1 MLYPFEVQF
10 CDIVSDSSVSQKH
23 LQCSEEFYKEE
34 VVDSLKQ
41 QTGSSEDRKKVMEI
55 LKRLQEQEVV
65 GEGDVDRLEDAEGE
79 EELSLEER
87 LEGLD
92 ISEWQLIDLMV
103 VERH

>member
-1 MLYPFEVQF
+1 M
-10 CDIVSDSSVSQKH
+10 
-23 LQCSEEFYKEE
+23 
-34 VVDSLKQ
+34 KQ

-65 GEGDVDRLEDAEGE
+65 GDGDGDGLEDAGGE

-92 ISEWQLIDLMV
+92 ISEW
-103 VERH
+103 

>member
-1 MLYPFEVQF
+1 MKL
-10 CDIVSDSSVSQKH
+10 
-23 LQCSEEFYKEE
+23 
-34 VVDSLKQ
+34 

-65 GEGDVDRLEDAEGE
+65 GDGDGDGLEDAEGE

-92 ISEWQLIDLMV
+92 ISEWQLTDLMV
-103 VERH
+103 ME

>member
-1 MLYPFEVQF
+1 MVG
-10 CDIVSDSSVSQKH
+10 
-23 LQCSEEFYKEE
+23 
-34 VVDSLKQ
+34 SLKL

-65 GEGDVDRLEDAEGE
+65 GDGDGDGLEDAEGE

-92 ISEWQLIDLMV
+92 ISEW
-103 VERH
+103 

>member
-1 MLYPFEVQF
+1 MVR
-10 CDIVSDSSVSQKH
+10 
-23 LQCSEEFYKEE
+23 
-34 VVDSLKQ
+34 SLKQ

-65 GEGDVDRLEDAEGE
+65 GEGDEDGLEDAERE

-92 ISEWQLIDLMV
+92 ISEWQLTDLMV
-103 VERH
+103 LE

>member
-1 MLYPFEVQF
+1 M
-10 CDIVSDSSVSQKH
+10 
-23 LQCSEEFYKEE
+23 
-34 VVDSLKQ
+34 VDSLKQ

-65 GEGDVDRLEDAEGE
+65 SEGSGDGLEDAEAE

-92 ISEWQLIDLMV
+92 ISEWQVVDLIVM
-103 VERH
+103 E

>member
-1 MLYPFEVQF
+1 MVG
-10 CDIVSDSSVSQKH
+10 
-23 LQCSEEFYKEE
+23 
-34 VVDSLKQ
+34 SLKQ

-65 GEGDVDRLEDAEGE
+65 GDGDGDGLEDAEGE

-92 ISEWQLIDLMV
+92 ISEWQLTDLMV
-103 VERH
+103 ME

>member
-1 MLYPFEVQF
+1 M
-10 CDIVSDSSVSQKH
+10 
-23 LQCSEEFYKEE
+23 
-34 VVDSLKQ
+34 KQ

-65 GEGDVDRLEDAEGE
+65 GDGDGDGLEDAEGE

-92 ISEWQLIDLMV
+92 ISEWQLTDLMV
-103 VERH
+103 ME